1 MKIDFLKQAEIDLW
15 ETINYYNDKQIGL
28 GFEFAD
34 EVAIAL
40 SHIEKFPDA
49 WHPLSENTRR
59 CQANRFPYGIIYKKY
74 PNSIL
79 IIAIMHLH
87 SEPNSW
93 RDRLTQ

>member
-1 MKIDFLKQAEIDLW
+1 MKVDFLIQAELDLW
-15 ETINYYNDKQIGL
+15 EAINNYNGKQVGL

-40 SHIEKFPDA
+40 SHIKKFPDA
-49 WHPLSENTRR
+49 WHSLSEHTRR
-59 CQANRFPYGIIYKKY
+59 CQTNRFPYGIIYKTH
-74 PNSIL
+74 PDLIL

-93 RDRLTQ
+93 RNRLH

>member
-1 MKIDFLKQAEIDLW
+1 MKVDFLIQAELDLW
-15 ETINYYNDKQIGL
+15 EAINNYNGKQVGL

-40 SHIEKFPDA
+40 SHIKKFPDA
-49 WHPLSENTRR
+49 WHPLSEHTRR
-59 CQANRFPYGIIYKKY
+59 CQTNRFPYGIIYKTH
-74 PNSIL
+74 PDLIL

-93 RDRLTQ
+93 RNRLH